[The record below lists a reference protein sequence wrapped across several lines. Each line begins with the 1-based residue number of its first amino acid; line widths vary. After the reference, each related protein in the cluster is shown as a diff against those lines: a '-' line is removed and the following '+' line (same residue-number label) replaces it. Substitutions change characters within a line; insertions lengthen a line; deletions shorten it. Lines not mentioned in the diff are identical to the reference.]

1 MITLNNTYQFSLNK
15 ISEIATQIINIDS
28 NNKVFML
35 EGEMGSGKTTLI
47 KEICKALGSTDHMSS
62 PTFSIVN
69 EYKYTGGKIFHFDL
83 YRLKNLEELLDIGFE
98 DYVYSQNYCL
108 IEWPQLAERYL
119 QNQFI
124 KINISTS
131 ENIRYLRASK
141 V

>member
-1 MITLNNTYQFSLNK
+1 
-15 ISEIATQIINIDS
+15 
-28 NNKVFML
+28 
-35 EGEMGSGKTTLI
+35 MGSGKTTLI